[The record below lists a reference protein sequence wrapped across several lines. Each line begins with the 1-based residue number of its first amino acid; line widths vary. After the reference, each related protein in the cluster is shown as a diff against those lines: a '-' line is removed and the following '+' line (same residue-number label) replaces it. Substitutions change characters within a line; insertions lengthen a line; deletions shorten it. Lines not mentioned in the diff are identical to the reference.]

1 MPHQPTE
8 QEKIQADVMLELTR
22 HRGFRL
28 LMSLIDGQGQALL
41 DNLLDATDN
50 PNIATEERLPLVY
63 QIACNLKA
71 NRELH
76 KTLDTIIK
84 AGKTP
89 EELQALINPQ
99 ATQNET
105 NE

>member
-8 QEKIQADVMLELTR
+8 QEKIQSEVMLDLTR

-28 LMSLIDGQGQALL
+28 LMSYIDKQGQELL
-41 DNLLDATDN
+41 NNLLDATDN
-50 PNIATEERLPLVY
+50 PNIATEERLPIIY

-76 KTLDTIIK
+76 AAIDTVIRG
-84 AGKTP
+84 GKTP
-89 EELQALINPQ
+89 EELQAMNPQ
-99 ATQNET
+99 SQDDTD
-105 NE
+105 